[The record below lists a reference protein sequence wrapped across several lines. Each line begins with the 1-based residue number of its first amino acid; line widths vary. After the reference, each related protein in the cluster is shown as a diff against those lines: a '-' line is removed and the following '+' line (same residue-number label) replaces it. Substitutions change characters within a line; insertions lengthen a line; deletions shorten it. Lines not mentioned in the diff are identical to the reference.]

1 MAEKANFYNIY
12 KFYDF
17 INSLITLGF
26 DKSWRNKA
34 SSHITGTRVLDLGS
48 GTGAAF
54 QQLQNFDVSAVGPDD
69 KMLQLNEFSNKVI
82 GSAESLPFP
91 DNSFDSIYCAFVWRN
106 INEPKKSMDEVYRV
120 LRPGGK
126 FILLD
131 MTRPKNKFLK
141 AIHKIGTFKVT
152 LLVGL
157 LTFNLKEYRFLHN
170 SLDKYPQPEEYFQ
183 THPFENCNIE
193 RMGLFDFVYE
203 AVFEK

>member
-1 MAEKANFYNIY
+1 MAEKANFSNIY

-54 QQLQNFDVSAVGPDD
+54 QQLQNFDVTAVDPDD

-106 INEPKKSMDEVYRV
+106 INEPKKGLDEVYRV

-141 AIHKIGTFKVT
+141 AIHKIGSFIVT
-152 LLVGL
+152 LLIGL
-157 LTFNLKEYRFLHN
+157 LTFNMKEYRFLHN

-183 THPFENCNIE
+183 IHPFQNCNIE
-193 RMGLFDFVYE
+193 RMGLFNFVYE